1 MKKGIIKKIT
11 SLLLFFLVV
20 SYSNTMAGIPV
31 TCVNCSTMFTQIM
44 EYILQIEELMEGIKR
59 YEELAAQT
67 ENMIKNTKNLP
78 SDLKGNLMSQLDSAV
93 SNVKKL
99 ETYKGDMDA
108 LHTIFTD
115 TWPELKN
122 MKDSDGT
129 LMSDRILKRS
139 SQLKS
144 AVKKM
149 DNILRSNFQLS
160 GKQLQEMQ
168 DSGDFEDYIADLLL
182 SKSGRQQAIEAG
194 NQINSIAVN
203 ELRQNRAL
211 LANFVQAQTTA
222 LAQEQQ
228 EKKVLEAQEQRDL
241 ENGINRTGV
250 TLPDL

>member
-1 MKKGIIKKIT
+1 
-11 SLLLFFLVV
+11 
-20 SYSNTMAGIPV
+20 MAGIPV
-31 TCVNCSTMFTQIM
+31 TCLNCSNLFTQAL
-44 EYILQIEELMEGIKR
+44 EYINEIEQLLEAIKR
-59 YEELAAQT
+59 YEELAKQT
-67 ENMIKNTKNLP
+67 ENMMKNTKNLP

-93 SNVKKL
+93 SNVEKL
-99 ETYKGDMDA
+99 KTYKGDMDA
-108 LHTIFTD
+108 LYTIFTD

-122 MKDSDGT
+122 MKDGDGT

-168 DSGDFEDYIADLLL
+168 DSGDFEDYMADLLL

-241 ENGINRTGV
+241 EKGINRTGV